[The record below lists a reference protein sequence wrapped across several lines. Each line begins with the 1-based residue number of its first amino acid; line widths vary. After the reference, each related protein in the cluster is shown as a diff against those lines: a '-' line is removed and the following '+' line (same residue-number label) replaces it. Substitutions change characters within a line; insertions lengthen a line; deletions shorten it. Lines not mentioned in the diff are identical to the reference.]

1 MLSLAAPPPRH
12 PAAPPPRSF
21 RISFGTKHAPGGG
34 FFARGFKADI
44 GAPSVGEFGD
54 AVLSFG
60 NFTDDWN
67 DATGNP
73 VKTCASN
80 KFYCPDQ
87 KTLSDFKTMSIWAE
101 GVEGDI
107 QLEVQSITAYNCKP

>member
-1 MLSLAAPPPRH
+1 MR
-12 PAAPPPRSF
+12 
-21 RISFGTKHAPGGG
+21 G

-44 GAPSVGEFGD
+44 GPPSVGQFGD
-54 AVLSFG
+54 AILSVQ

-67 DATGNP
+67 DGTGNP

-107 QLEVQSITAYNCKP
+107 QLEVQSISGYNCKA

>member
-1 MLSLAAPPPRH
+1 M
-12 PAAPPPRSF
+12 SF
-21 RISFGTKHAPGGG
+21 K
-34 FFARGFKADI
+34 
-44 GAPSVGEFGD
+44 
-54 AVLSFG
+54 

-67 DATGNP
+67 DATGNA

-87 KTLSDFKTMSIWAE
+87 KTLTDFKTMSIWAE

-107 QLEVQSITAYNCKP
+107 QLEVQSISGYNCKQ